1 MLGVSGLPAPPLRS
15 VSWGR
20 IVCLTSNVS
29 CTVTGAPCIKFG
41 APGIKLNLN
50 GFIITGNGGRNSCA
64 SNFVENAIETNSKNN
79 VSIQG
84 PGLVRRFNGFGIVVT
99 GDHSSVEGVA
109 ITSIC
114 AEGIR
119 VFGSYNEVEGNS
131 ISRVSLDVTIPSH
144 GFTGIFLGA
153 PDNNLCEV
161 SLVGPSPGQDICKLP
176 NFAGH
181 RNGPV
186 DLN

>member
-1 MLGVSGLPAPPLRS
+1 MPAPPLRS

-29 CTVTGAPCIKFG
+29 CTVTGVPSIKFG

-50 GFIITGNGGRNSCA
+50 GFVITGNGGRISCA
-64 SNFVENAIETNSKNN
+64 SNFVESAIETNSENN
-79 VSIQG
+79 VFIQG

-114 AEGIR
+114 AWWPLT
-119 VFGSYNEVEGNS
+119 SDVEHS
-131 ISRVSLDVTIPSH
+131 
-144 GFTGIFLGA
+144 
-153 PDNNLCEV
+153 
-161 SLVGPSPGQDICKLP
+161 
-176 NFAGH
+176 
-181 RNGPV
+181 
-186 DLN
+186 